1 MIHLRIECDVGM
13 ALLTSGLNLVSAVSC
28 TAQVE
33 AVHLLERFEA
43 WTEKQMHA
51 MEAARNLEKLGQN
64 FDALLKV
71 MDALF
76 QVRRCLATV
85 SLDLV
90 YLCRFGVDNET
101 CLGKDDAALALLAN
115 VLLSAAPM
123 NGKREL
129 LHARAAA
136 TVH

>member
-1 MIHLRIECDVGM
+1 MLCGCF
-13 ALLTSGLNLVSAVSC
+13 AV
-28 TAQVE
+28 QVE

-76 QVRRCLATV
+76 QVRRWWLQ
-85 SLDLV
+85 L
-90 YLCRFGVDNET
+90 
-101 CLGKDDAALALLAN
+101 
-115 VLLSAAPM
+115 
-123 NGKREL
+123 
-129 LHARAAA
+129 
-136 TVH
+136 